1 VIVCFVDI
9 CRIVDQSLIK
19 LTFHNTKLSPTREA
33 TLLSCLF
40 VIVQGVALLEVD
52 YITVRCHE
60 VQLYKH
66 I

>member
-1 VIVCFVDI
+1 MIVCFVDI

-19 LTFHNTKLSPTREA
+19 LSFHNTKLSPTREA
-33 TLLSCLF
+33 TLF
-40 VIVQGVALLEVD
+40 AQGVALLEVD